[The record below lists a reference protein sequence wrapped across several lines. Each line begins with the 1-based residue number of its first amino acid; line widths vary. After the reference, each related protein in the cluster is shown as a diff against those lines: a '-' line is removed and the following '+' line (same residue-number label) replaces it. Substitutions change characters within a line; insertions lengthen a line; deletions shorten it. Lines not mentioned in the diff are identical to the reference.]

1 MAAPKKP
8 ADHKPKVQKVQV
20 TVGEG
25 DAERTIPA
33 RRVEVRGITVTIADE
48 VFDDFELLDDLAQ
61 LEDKKASRFPAVAR
75 RMFGDEY
82 RIVLD
87 GLRDETTGRVPLEAA
102 AEFIR
107 DVFEALNPN

>member
-8 ADHKPKVQKVQV
+8 QDHKPKIEKVEV

-25 DAERTIPA
+25 ESARTIPA
-33 RRVEVRGITVTIADE
+33 RRVTIRGITVTIPDE
-48 VFDDFELLDDLAQ
+48 AFDDFELLDELSQ
-61 LEDKKASRFPAVAR
+61 LEDQKANRFPAVAKR
-75 RMFGDEY
+75 LFGDEY
-82 RIVLD
+82 RMVLD
-87 GLRDETTGRVPLEAA
+87 GLRDKTTGRVPLEAA

>member
-8 ADHKPKVQKVQV
+8 QDHKPKVENVEV

-25 DAERTIPA
+25 EASRTVPA
-33 RRVEVRGITVTIADE
+33 RRVKIRDITVTIADE

-82 RIVLD
+82 RTVLD
-87 GLRDETTGRVPLEAA
+87 GLRDETTGRVPIEVAV
-102 AEFIR
+102 EFIH